1 MENTHHSCG
10 NRERR
15 RGEAEAPSE
24 SGAALAAGE
33 HPLGER
39 SAHPAI
45 ANLEKQLGPK
55 QLAALVGALQPSAG
69 HARPAGGSG
78 GGGGGGLL
86 IDGFIVP
93 PSILRIKGDVQTPGE
108 GEHTQNDGTEALV
121 SRVRGGA
128 TDEGAAPSSPPS
140 MLSLE
145 GAGVAPHDPPVASP
159 QAPAAAEADPQS
171 SPTTPDSKRRRRSAV
186 PSFGSQGSDSCS
198 SGEGSG
204 ESCCDTSS
212 SAEPCSQAGNGVHLT
227 HKISILEQTVDEL
240 CSRASRNA
248 AHIGQ
253 INNDI
258 AALVESKKALL
269 QRVELLQRQL
279 QSREGEVAAL
289 QGELQTL
296 RSRPSSPAA
305 TASAASGSP
314 RPP

>member
-93 PSILRIKGDVQTPGE
+93 PSILRVHITPSCSTEPSRRCFRAVLGARAGCASQANKSSCRVRLSLTKSPTRILYQFCAVLQIKGDVQTPGE

-140 MLSLE
+140 MLSL
-145 GAGVAPHDPPVASP
+145 GKLCNSNPPPPSHALPCAWLYSARINERRLCDCQV
-159 QAPAAAEADPQS
+159 
-171 SPTTPDSKRRRRSAV
+171 DS
-186 PSFGSQGSDSCS
+186 S
-198 SGEGSG
+198 SG
-204 ESCCDTSS
+204 DKT
-212 SAEPCSQAGNGVHLT
+212 
-227 HKISILEQTVDEL
+227 
-240 CSRASRNA
+240 
-248 AHIGQ
+248 
-253 INNDI
+253 
-258 AALVESKKALL
+258 
-269 QRVELLQRQL
+269 
-279 QSREGEVAAL
+279 
-289 QGELQTL
+289 
-296 RSRPSSPAA
+296 
-305 TASAASGSP
+305 
-314 RPP
+314 